1 MCAHALTTLEF
12 IYSQLTKEELKRQV
26 VPEHLKPKGSAVNQP
41 GKAALQTGHS
51 ERRVARRRSVTALKC
66 CATLPADSSGQEGTC
81 SVYHLRDSPFC
92 HAHSDQ
98 DPKSRPMPSPGV
110 TELEVALNRAVED
123 VLDHAKQ
130 LPPTAYEEGVAV
142 RAQLPPA
149 LQAEFEDP
157 VEVFQLKRQF
167 QVVLET
173 GGDANDD
180 GLIQAEELLECARNI
195 GDILL
200 PEKVNIEWA
209 STVIA
214 GMLGLENKDQL
225 PEEAG
230 CGFEHFCAVVAK
242 MRRSMKVDARGR
254 ARKLR
259 DLTRP
264 PDEDDED
271 SDSDNEDD
279 AWFFPATVPLGAKE
293 GSVISVPLPG
303 NQVAYAPVEKTN
315 SAPGSTVWV
324 PMPPEAI
331 GAAINMAMAAAA
343 ETSTTKTEEA
353 PAATAAVASA
363 EAPGDALDGYVAGP
377 GAAYIATKGRQEF
390 CLNTFL
396 AMREAATLKAD
407 LPPLEGWML
416 KRGDAMNVGY
426 LNAWKLR

>member
-1 MCAHALTTLEF
+1 MVSFFFL
-12 IYSQLTKEELKRQV
+12 QLTKEELKRQV

-41 GKAALQTGHS
+41 GKAALQTGYS

-66 CATLPADSSGQEGTC
+66 CATLPVDGGGQEATC

-92 HAHSDQ
+92 HAHSDL
-98 DPKSRPMPSPGV
+98 DPKSRPLPEPGV

-142 RAQLPPA
+142 RARLPPA

-167 QVVLET
+167 QVMLDM

-180 GLIQAEELLECARNI
+180 GLIQADELLECARNI
-195 GDILL
+195 GDVLL
-200 PEKVNIEWA
+200 PKKVNIEWA

-214 GMLGLENKDQL
+214 GLLGLESKDQL
-225 PEEAG
+225 TEGAG

-242 MRRSMKVDARGR
+242 MRRSMKGDARGR
-254 ARKLR
+254 ARRLR
-259 DLTRP
+259 DLTRS

-279 AWFFPATVPLGAKE
+279 AWFFPATVPAGAKE
-293 GSVISVPLPG
+293 GSIISVPLPG
-303 NQVAYAPVEKTN
+303 NQVGFAPVDNKN
-315 SAPGSTVWV
+315 VSGSELWV
-324 PMPPEAI
+324 PMPPEAVD
-331 GAAINMAMAAAA
+331 GAMTMAVAAAA
-343 ETSTTKTEEA
+343 VSPALSSKA
-353 PAATAAVASA
+353 AATTSMTVAAAATDTIV
-363 EAPGDALDGYVAGP
+363 GYVAGP
-377 GAAYIATKGRQEF
+377 GAAYVANKGRQEF

-396 AMREAATLKAD
+396 ALREAATLKAD

-416 KRGDAMNVGY
+416 KRGDAFSIGN